1 MRTLTCP
8 YKLADPPDRRNDRL
22 ESLMKENEINETE
35 VRTSVGSRI
44 AIHFKKYWQYH
55 LMLLIPVIFFI
66 IFCYWPMFGVSMAF
80 QDYEV
85 GAPFLG
91 PDTKWVGLKWFKMLV
106 SSRLFPRLLRNTLL
120 ISLYDLAIGF
130 PICILFALMLNEVRL
145 KRLRKFTA
153 NVSLLP
159 WFISTVV
166 VVAVLDNFFSLDDG
180 IINNIIEK
188 LGGTRKLIVG
198 NPDWFRT
205 LYIGSGIWQ
214 GCGYGAVVF
223 TAAIAGIDPVLY
235 EAAAIDGSTR
245 FKNIFKITIPC
256 ILPTILI
263 MLILRFG
270 GLMSV
275 GATKI
280 LLMYRP
286 LTYETADVFG
296 TYAYRIAFMDG
307 KMSYSAAVDLFTSL
321 VNLALL
327 LLANFGSK
335 KFCETALF

>member
-1 MRTLTCP
+1 MQKKNGQVGVKTVGGN
-8 YKLADPPDRRNDRL
+8 RRLVHLKQN
-22 ESLMKENEINETE
+22 
-35 VRTSVGSRI
+35 
-44 AIHFKKYWQYH
+44 WQY
-55 LMLLIPVIFFI
+55 LVMMIIPTAYFV
-66 IFCYWPMFGVSMAF
+66 IFCYWPMFGISMAF
-80 QDYEV
+80 QDYKV

-91 PDTKWVGLKWFKMLV
+91 SGTKLVGLKWFKQLV
-106 SSRLFPRLLRNTLL
+106 TNRLFGRLLRNTLL
-120 ISLYDLAIGF
+120 ISVYDLLIGF
-130 PICILFALMLNEVRL
+130 PLCILFALLLNEVRV
-145 KRLRKFTA
+145 KWLRKFTA

-166 VVAVLDNFFSLDDG
+166 VVAILNNFFSLDDG

-188 LGGTRKLIVG
+188 LGGERQMIVG

-223 TAAIAGIDPVLY
+223 TAAIAGIDPTLY
-235 EAAAIDGSTR
+235 EAAAIDGSNR
-245 FKNIFKITIPC
+245 FKNIFLITLPC
-256 ILPTILI
+256 IMPTILI

-275 GATKI
+275 GSTKI

-296 TYAYRIAFMDG
+296 TYAYRAAFGDG
-307 KMSYSAAVDLFTSL
+307 KMSYSAAIDLFTSL

-327 LLANFGSK
+327 LVANWTSK
-335 KFCETALF
+335 KVSETALF